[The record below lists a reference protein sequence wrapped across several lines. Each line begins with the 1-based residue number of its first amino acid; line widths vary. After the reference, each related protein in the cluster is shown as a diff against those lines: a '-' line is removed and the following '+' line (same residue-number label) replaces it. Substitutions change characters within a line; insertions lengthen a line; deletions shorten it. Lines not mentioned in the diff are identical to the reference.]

1 MTSLFSP
8 RLGFA
13 LKAIAAGALL
23 TSTAGAIH
31 AQTAI
36 DTNTGSVRASEPVTL
51 NFANAEIE
59 AVARTMATI
68 TGRNVVVDPRVK
80 GQLTLVTER
89 AVPPAAAFQQFL
101 AALRLQ
107 GFTVVE
113 TAGLYKVVPEAD
125 AKLQGGSV
133 SVVQGSSGSAPS
145 GGQIVTQIFKLNFE
159 SAANLV
165 PVLRPLISPN
175 NTINV
180 NPGNNS
186 LVITDYADNLQ
197 RLARIIAAMDV
208 SNASDVEVIPLRNAV
223 ATDLAPLVA
232 RLIDGGGGSG
242 PAPAAGQGQADTSF
256 KTTLLAEPRSNS
268 LILRAANPARVA
280 QVRALVDRLDQPP
293 VPGSSASTGNIH
305 VVYLKNADATKLA
318 TTLRAA
324 MAAMGNSS
332 GGSGAA
338 SAGGAAA
345 APSGGLSNAG
355 SSSGSMLSTGSG
367 FAGGTS
373 GNAGLGAGS
382 SLGTGSTNN
391 NQPSTGG
398 QIQADP
404 TTNSLIITA
413 PEPLYRQLRT
423 VIDQLDG
430 RRAQVLVES
439 LIVEVTAS
447 KLAEFGIQWQG
458 LLGKQGDGTVGV
470 IGTNSGQA
478 GANILNITA
487 ALATRNVAGLT
498 GTGGLGNGMNI
509 GLAPRINGQY
519 YLGALANFLQNSG
532 DANVLSTPNLMTLD
546 NEEARII
553 IGNNVPFV
561 TGSYANSTGSS
572 TVNPFTT
579 VERKDVGLML
589 KVRPQISENGT
600 VKMSIYQE
608 VSKID
613 GSTLNNANG
622 PTTSKRSIESNVVV
636 DDGNIIV
643 IGGLLE
649 DSYQQGEDK
658 VPVMGDLPVVG
669 GLFRSENRRRN
680 KTNLMVF
687 LRPVVVRDNA
697 TSDALMT
704 DRYEAIRALQ
714 QVTQPSSSLM
724 MNSVS
729 GAPVLPALPERN
741 IVPAATPAAVP
752 ATPVVPAPMQQ
763 LAPSLPPPQGGGAA
777 TPSPVSSNTAP
788 AAQQQTAAAGTPLY
802 YVNLGVFGQDA
813 SGRAAMAKLRDAALP
828 LAVQTVE
835 TNRGKAT
842 RVRVGPYATEEA
854 AQAAA
859 AQVRSSGL
867 AQNATVA
874 AQPL

>member
-1 MTSLFSP
+1 MTFLFSP
-8 RLGFA
+8 HLRFT
-13 LKAIAAGALL
+13 LKTIAASALL
-23 TSTAGAIH
+23 ASASSQIH

-36 DTNTGSVRASEPVTL
+36 DTRTGMGSVRQSEPVTL

-80 GQLTLVTER
+80 GQVNLVTER

-113 TAGLYKVVPEAD
+113 SAGLYKVVPEAD

-133 SVVQGSSGSAPS
+133 SVVQGSSGSAPA

-197 RLARIIAAMDV
+197 RLARIVAAMDV

-232 RLIDGGGGSG
+232 RLIDGGSG
-242 PAPAAGQGQADTSF
+242 NGNGAPSAVPGQADTSF
-256 KTTLLAEPRSNS
+256 KTTLIAEPRSNS
-268 LILRAANPARVA
+268 LILRAANPARVS
-280 QVRALVDRLDQPP
+280 QVRALVAQLDQAP
-293 VPGSSASTGNIH
+293 VPGSSAANGNIH

-324 MAAMGNSS
+324 MAAMGGSS
-332 GGSGAA
+332 NG
-338 SAGGAAA
+338 GGA
-345 APSGGLSNAG
+345 
-355 SSSGSMLSTGSG
+355 SS
-367 FAGGTS
+367 AGGTS
-373 GNAGLGAGS
+373 STPTNTGLSTGGGLSSNGTSGTSSNMGLGSGS
-382 SLGTGSTNN
+382 SSMGTSSTNN

-404 TTNSLIITA
+404 TTNSLIISA
-413 PEPLYRQLRT
+413 PEPVYRQLRA
-423 VIDQLDG
+423 VIDKLDG

-439 LIVEVTAS
+439 LIVEVSAN

-458 LLGKQGDGTVGV
+458 ILGKQGDGTVGV

-478 GANILNITA
+478 GANILGLTA
-487 ALATRNVAGLT
+487 AIASGNATSI
-498 GTGGLGNGMNI
+498 GTAAAGLGNGLNL

-546 NEEARII
+546 NEEAKII

-561 TGSYANSTGSS
+561 TGSYANSGNGN
-572 TVNPFTT
+572 TVNPFNT

-600 VKMSIYQE
+600 VKMAIYQE
-608 VSKID
+608 ISKID
-613 GSTLNNANG
+613 PATITNANG

-636 DDGNIIV
+636 DDGSIIV

-649 DSYQQGEDK
+649 DSYSQGQDK
-658 VPVMGDLPVVG
+658 VPLMGDLPVVG
-669 GLFRSENRRRN
+669 GLFRSENRTRN

-687 LRPVVVRDNA
+687 LRPIVVRDNA
-697 TSDALMT
+697 TSEALML

-714 QVTQPSSSLM
+714 QVTQPAPSVM

-729 GAPVLPALPERN
+729 GAPVLPALPARPAPAPSAQPAQQL
-741 IVPAATPAAVP
+741 VPQQPAAPAVS
-752 ATPVVPAPMQQ
+752 TPVPPQPMQQ
-763 LAPSLPPPQGGGAA
+763 LVPTSMPPNSSGVPLSKAPTDAD
-777 TPSPVSSNTAP
+777 PVMRM
-788 AAQQQTAAAGTPLY
+788 AAAVVAG
-802 YVNLGVFGQDA
+802 
-813 SGRAAMAKLRDAALP
+813 
-828 LAVQTVE
+828 
-835 TNRGKAT
+835 T
-842 RVRVGPYATEEA
+842 RV
-854 AQAAA
+854 
-859 AQVRSSGL
+859 L
-867 AQNATVA
+867 
-874 AQPL
+874 

>member
-1 MTSLFSP
+1 MTSSFSP
-8 RLGFA
+8 RLRFTI
-13 LKAIAAGALL
+13 KTIATSALL
-23 TSTAGAIH
+23 ISASGQIH

-36 DTNTGSVRASEPVTL
+36 DTRTGSVRQSEPVTL

-80 GQLTLVTER
+80 GQLNLVTER
-89 AVPPAAAFQQFL
+89 AVTPAAAFQQFL

-113 TAGLYKVVPEAD
+113 SAGLYKVVPEAD

-133 SVVQGSSGSAPS
+133 SVVQGSAGSAPA

-197 RLARIIAAMDV
+197 RLARIVAAMDV

-232 RLIDGGGGSG
+232 RLIDGGSG
-242 PAPAAGQGQADTSF
+242 NGNGTPAAAPGQADTSF
-256 KTTLLAEPRSNS
+256 KTTLIAEPRSNS
-268 LILRAANPARVA
+268 LILRAANRARVA
-280 QVRALVDRLDQPP
+280 QVRALVDQLDQAP
-293 VPGSSASTGNIH
+293 VPGSSAANGNIH

-324 MAAMGNSS
+324 MAAMG
-332 GGSGAA
+332 GSNG
-338 SAGGAAA
+338 GGA
-345 APSGGLSNAG
+345 
-355 SSSGSMLSTGSG
+355 SS
-367 FAGGTS
+367 AGGTS
-373 GNAGLGAGS
+373 SAITNTGLSTGGGLSSNGSSGSNNNMGLGSGS
-382 SLGTGSTNN
+382 SSAMGTSSTNN

-404 TTNSLIITA
+404 TTNSLIISA
-413 PEPLYRQLRT
+413 PEPVYRQLRA
-423 VIDQLDG
+423 VIDKLDG

-439 LIVEVTAS
+439 LIVEVSAN

-458 LLGKQGDGTVGV
+458 ILGKQGDGTVGV

-478 GANILNITA
+478 GANILGLTA
-487 ALATRNVAGLT
+487 AIASGNATSI
-498 GTGGLGNGMNI
+498 GTAAAGLGNGLNL

-546 NEEARII
+546 NEEAKII

-589 KVRPQISENGT
+589 KVRPQISENGS
-600 VKMSIYQE
+600 VKMAIYQE
-608 VSKID
+608 ISKID
-613 GSTLNNANG
+613 PATLSNANG
-622 PTTSKRSIESNVVV
+622 PTTSKRSVESNVVV
-636 DDGNIIV
+636 DDGSIIV

-649 DSYQQGEDK
+649 DSYSQGQDK
-658 VPVMGDLPVVG
+658 VPLMGDLPVVG
-669 GLFRSENRRRN
+669 GLFRSENRTRN
-680 KTNLMVF
+680 KTNLMIF
-687 LRPVVVRDNA
+687 LRPIVVRDNA
-697 TSDALMT
+697 TSEALML

-714 QVTQPSSSLM
+714 QVTQPAPSVM

-729 GAPVLPALPERN
+729 GAPVLPALPAK
-741 IVPAATPAAVP
+741 PAPAPYVQP
-752 ATPVVPAPMQQ
+752 AQQLGPQQPVAPAMSTPVSPQPMQQ
-763 LAPSLPPPQGGGAA
+763 LVPTPMPPNSTGVPLSSAP
-777 TPSPVSSNTAP
+777 TAP
-788 AAQQQTAAAGTPLY
+788 
-802 YVNLGVFGQDA
+802 V
-813 SGRAAMAKLRDAALP
+813 
-828 LAVQTVE
+828 
-835 TNRGKAT
+835 
-842 RVRVGPYATEEA
+842 VRM
-854 AQAAA
+854 AAA
-859 AQVRSSGL
+859 AVPGPRVL
-867 AQNATVA
+867 
-874 AQPL
+874 